1 MLFRLLLIV
10 NVLLASVN
18 GAPIDIRR
26 YDSGARNRIS
36 TDIRGDLLYGPCS
49 KTCGIGIRVVYVTK
63 GCPDQKD
70 KCFFRME
77 QCQGP
82 QDCGVHTTTP
92 SPPIPFWN
100 KFIVTSA
107 ASTIISLLK
116 NKYVAAAAGSVV
128 AIFILGMFFSLVHY
142 IRYKKS
148 LKKKSKRDVETQCTI
163 DESRESS
170 DQINEKHQDKINIIT
185 DDASQGLAEN
195 IDINEDSKISMPGP
209 NDETINI
216 SPEDVDTTSDITTDD
231 ASHGLAENR
240 DLIEDTKISMPG
252 SNDVSINISPEDMD
266 TTSDITDNAP
276 YEQAENRDIVED
288 TKIFMPE
295 SNDVTIN
302 VSPDDVDTASDN
314 ISDDAPHGLAE
325 NGDLIEDTKISMP
338 GSNDVTINI
347 SPEDVDIA
355 SDITTD
361 EAHHGLAETR
371 DLIEDT
377 KISMP
382 GSKNVTINISPEDV
396 DTATDII
403 TDDASHGRAENI
415 DIIEDTKISMPG
427 SNDVTT
433 NISPYHVDTTSE
445 KQQEDK
451 EHLQHLPSAEKHLSQ
466 KKEGVGFNAS
476 KTNTFT
482 DNASYSSP
490 MQELHKHLLAYFEKS
505 ASSPK

>member
-10 NVLLASVN
+10 NVLLASVE

-92 SPPIPFWN
+92 APPIPFWN

-107 ASTIISLLK
+107 ASTVISLLK

-128 AIFILGMFFSLVHY
+128 AIFILGMFFSLIHY

-148 LKKKSKRDVETQCTI
+148 MKKKSKRDVETQCTI

-170 DQINEKHQDKINIIT
+170 DQINDKHQDKINIIN
-185 DDASQGLAEN
+185 DDSSHGLAEN
-195 IDINEDSKISMPGP
+195 IDIIKDIKTSMTGP
-209 NDETINI
+209 NDVTINI
-216 SPEDVDTTSDITTDD
+216 SPEDVDTASDITDDGSHGLAENRDLIEDTKTSMTGPNDVTINISPEEVDTTKIITDD

-240 DLIEDTKISMPG
+240 DLIKYTKLSMPG
-252 SNDVSINISPEDMD
+252 SNDDTINISPED
-266 TTSDITDNAP
+266 
-276 YEQAENRDIVED
+276 
-288 TKIFMPE
+288 
-295 SNDVTIN
+295 
-302 VSPDDVDTASDN
+302 VDTASD
-314 ISDDAPHGLAE
+314 ITTDDAPHGLAE
-325 NGDLIEDTKISMP
+325 TRDVIEDTKISMP
-338 GSNDVTINI
+338 GSNDVTISISPEDVDTASDIITDDAPHGLAENRDPIKDTKISMPGSNEDAINI
-347 SPEDVDIA
+347 SPEDVDTT
-355 SDITTD
+355 SDITND
-361 EAHHGLAETR
+361 ASHGPAETR
-371 DLIEDT
+371 DVIKDT

-382 GSKNVTINISPEDV
+382 GSKDV
-396 DTATDII
+396 SI
-403 TDDASHGRAENI
+403 
-415 DIIEDTKISMPG
+415 
-427 SNDVTT
+427 
-433 NISPYHVDTTSE
+433 NISPYHVDTSSD

-451 EHLQHLPSAEKHLSQ
+451 EHLQHLPSAEKHLGQ
-466 KKEGVGFNAS
+466 NKEGVGFNAS

-482 DNASYSSP
+482 DSASYSSP
-490 MQELHKHLLAYFEKS
+490 MQELHKHLLAYFEKA